1 MTSIKPEKQ
10 EKYKILVMAILLAG
24 ACFLTYY
31 FRAVVKTGII
41 FTHLFYIPII
51 LAALWWKRKGLVV
64 AIFLAALLIT
74 AHFLI
79 VLNQE
84 IINDF
89 LRASMFILVGLVTVI
104 LSERMAKSAEELRR
118 LTEELRKERD
128 YTRHLMES
136 SPDFQMT
143 LDKDGRIM
151 DVNEAFEVIIGK
163 ARGSIIGSSI
173 YEYLPKKET
182 EKAIVEILEKE
193 KVRDIELTAHIPGKG
208 DLILNLSG
216 TVFTTPEGETGV
228 YTTGRDIT
236 EFREKETQL
245 IHAGRL
251 ASIGEMATGVA
262 HEINQPL
269 SVIFLVVQ
277 GILRDVK
284 KKRFDINRFSE
295 GLNDMMAN
303 LRRIN
308 LIITHMRKFTRK
320 PEELGTVKPEEVID
334 NAFILLDAQ
343 FRVHKISV
351 SYEIKDNLPLIEVD
365 ANQLEQAFV
374 DMLVNARQALDK
386 QEEKAKN
393 KGEIFEKKL
402 VCRISREKENE
413 HEWVVFEFADN
424 AYGVPDKLKTKIFE
438 SFFTTKK
445 SGEGTGLG
453 LSIAYNIV
461 TRLLGGKI
469 WVEDNEMGGASFKVM
484 LPIKDSGSG
493 DSG

>member
-173 YEYLPKKET
+173 YEYLPKKEM
-182 EKAIVEILEKE
+182 EKAVVEILEKE
-193 KVRDIELTAHIPGKG
+193 KVRDIELTAHIPAKG

-216 TVFTTPEGETGV
+216 TVFTTAEGDEGI
-228 YTTGRDIT
+228 YATGRDMT
-236 EFREKETQL
+236 ELRKKEMEL

-251 ASIGEMATGVA
+251 SSLGTMAAGVA

-269 SVIFLVVQ
+269 SVISMASE
-277 GILRDVK
+277 GTLRDIEKNQLDVSLLP
-284 KKRFDINRFSE
+284 RDLEDIMRNV
-295 GLNDMMAN
+295 A
-303 LRRIN
+303 RIDH
-308 LIITHMRKFTRK
+308 IITHMRTFARK
-320 PEELGTVKPEEVID
+320 TEEATNAEPEELLD
-334 NAFILLDAQ
+334 NAFILLGEQ
-343 FRVHKISV
+343 FKLHNIPVSRKIDENLSAINVHTN
-351 SYEIKDNLPLIEVD
+351 E
-365 ANQLEQAFV
+365 LEQVFINI
-374 DMLVNARQALDK
+374 LSNARQALDER
-386 QEEKAKN
+386 EEEAKK
-393 KGEIFEKKL
+393 KGEDFKKRL
-402 VCRISREKENE
+402 VCGISRKKENE
-413 HEWVVFEFADN
+413 NENECVVFEFADN
-424 AYGVPDKLKTKIFE
+424 AHGVPDELKKKVFE
-438 SFFTTKK
+438 PFFTTKGPGK
-445 SGEGTGLG
+445 GTGLG
-453 LSIAYNIV
+453 LSVAYGIV
-461 TRLLGGKI
+461 TRSLGGKI
-469 WVEDNEMGGASFKVM
+469 WVEDNEMGGASFKVAV
-484 LPIKDSGSG
+484 PVEVSDQ
-493 DSG
+493 